1 MLRVATW
8 REEVLCLEEGGLVL
22 AEISV
27 QPQVGRD
34 VRPEVTQALEEIE
47 RIGLRHEV
55 EPFGTVVDGD
65 LEQILTAVRGIH
77 GRFAAE
83 GVERFE
89 LHVRLRQEPG
99 PATIERE
106 TAGFRKRGATEP
118 GTSIP
123 GLEA

>member
-1 MLRVATW
+1 M
-8 REEVLCLEEGGLVL
+8 L

-34 VRPEVTQALEEIE
+34 MRAEVTQALEEIE
-47 RIGLRHEV
+47 KLGLRHEV

-77 GRFAAE
+77 SRFAAE

-106 TAGFRKRGATEP
+106 TAGFRERGLSGP
-118 GTSIP
+118 GTAAMP
-123 GLEA
+123 GFESLEP

>member
-1 MLRVATW
+1 M
-8 REEVLCLEEGGLVL
+8 L

-34 VRPEVTQALEEIE
+34 IRAEVTQALEEIE
-47 RIGLRHEV
+47 KLGLRHEV

-89 LHVRLRQEPG
+89 LHLRLRQEPG
-99 PATIERE
+99 PVTIERE
-106 TAGFRKRGATEP
+106 TAG
-118 GTSIP
+118 
-123 GLEA
+123 LD